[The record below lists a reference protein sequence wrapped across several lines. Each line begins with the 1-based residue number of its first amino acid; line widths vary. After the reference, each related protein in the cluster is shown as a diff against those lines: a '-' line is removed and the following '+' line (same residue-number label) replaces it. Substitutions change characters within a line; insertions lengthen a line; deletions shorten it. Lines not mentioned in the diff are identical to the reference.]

1 MEQKDYLTAWH
12 LSPALRRGAR
22 VLITATLCALSAHAN
37 AWMAVAYGDDG
48 YAFVESNAN
57 SSEAAAVQAL
67 EGCGKNSTRCN
78 LLGKPVAGP
87 VALVIA
93 RARDGVSV
101 STNTDPLVA
110 AKQAMKECKAR
121 FKSGCKPDHVSW
133 DEGDRWYAIST
144 GNGGAYIEYGDESDS
159 AAKSGALQG
168 CRKRTDKAETCE
180 IRTVSSKSVW
190 IAMDEQAA
198 LYGWAV
204 GSTKD
209 EALAAARRECA
220 RAGGGKPC
228 DDTTVVFNPGHT
240 ATPHSVAT
248 VQTWIEQQRET
259 ASVPGKTDAVVR
271 YADTCHNANCVRKYE
286 NGKTVRY
293 TACVN
298 PATALPMNDPVRIG
312 GCGGTDSRGNLFG
325 VGGL

>member
-1 MEQKDYLTAWH
+1 
-12 LSPALRRGAR
+12 
-22 VLITATLCALSAHAN
+22 
-37 AWMAVAYGDDG
+37 MAVAYGDNG
-48 YAFVESNAN
+48 YAFIESNAN
-57 SSEAAAVQAL
+57 SSEEATAKAL
-67 EGCGKNSTRCN
+67 EGCGKSSTRCN

-93 RARDGVSV
+93 RAGDGVGV
-101 STNTDPLVA
+101 SANRDPLVA
-110 AKQAMKECKAR
+110 AELAMKECKAR
-121 FKSGCKPDHVSW
+121 FKRGCRLEHVAW

-144 GNGGAYIEYGDESDS
+144 GNGGAYIEYGDESDT

-180 IRTVSSKSVW
+180 IRAVSSKSGW
-190 IAMDEQAA
+190 IAMAEQETQ
-198 LYGWAV
+198 YGWAV

-228 DDTTVVFNPGHT
+228 DDTTVVFNPGNT
-240 ATPHSVAT
+240 AAPDSVAA
-248 VQTWIEQQRET
+248 VQARIARQDEA

-286 NGKTVRY
+286 NGKTIRY
-293 TACVN
+293 TACLN
-298 PATALPMNDPVRIG
+298 PATSLPMNDPVRLG
-312 GCGGTDSRGNLFG
+312 GCGGSDSRGNLFG
-325 VGGL
+325 MGGL